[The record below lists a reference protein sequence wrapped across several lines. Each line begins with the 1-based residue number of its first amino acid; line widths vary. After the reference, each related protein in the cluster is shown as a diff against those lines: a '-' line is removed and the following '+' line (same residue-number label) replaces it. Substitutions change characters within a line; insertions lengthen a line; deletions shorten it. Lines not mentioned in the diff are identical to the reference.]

1 MDLPLF
7 HDPLQG
13 SVSVDAPVRDPK
25 IGRDAAFRRDPQL
38 RATPSETRP
47 AGHGSR
53 PTRNARQREVAK
65 VADDLRALMARTA
78 AKH

>member
-1 MDLPLF
+1 MNLPLF

-13 SVSVDAPVRDPK
+13 AVTVDAPVRDPQ
-25 IGRDAAFRRDPQL
+25 IGRDAAFRHDPQP
-38 RATPSETRP
+38 RTAPRKAGP
-47 AGHGSR
+47 AGHGSKPSR
-53 PTRNARQREVAK
+53 SARQREVAK